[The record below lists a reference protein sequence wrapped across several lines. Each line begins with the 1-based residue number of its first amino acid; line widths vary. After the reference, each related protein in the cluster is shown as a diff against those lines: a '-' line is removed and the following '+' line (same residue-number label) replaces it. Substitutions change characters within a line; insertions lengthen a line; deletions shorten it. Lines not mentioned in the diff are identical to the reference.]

1 MANYLI
7 DTNALFIIIKALS
20 EEQKCAQISEIIQG
34 KCYISELTKIEII
47 SVLGKYSRGCS
58 GQKQKCDKIISEDGE
73 VCSNFCYM
81 PKRKPW
87 KKRVTASWIKLI
99 QDIIEGNSTVLST
112 GVIPLSDSIT
122 SEAEKFIVN
131 ALKHD
136 FKSMDAMIAATAID
150 FKKRNNDEITLVT
163 NDKRLIYGL
172 NSADCLVTYIKLV

>member
-1 MANYLI
+1 MVNYLL
-7 DTNALFIIIKALS
+7 DTNALFIIIKALT
-20 EEQKCAQISEIIQG
+20 EEQKSAQISEIIEA

-73 VCSNFCYM
+73 VCSNFCYT

-87 KKRVTASWIKLI
+87 NKRVTNSWIKLI
-99 QDIIEGNSTVLST
+99 QDIIEGNSTVLSID
-112 GVIPLSDSIT
+112 VIPLSENIT
-122 SEAEKFIVN
+122 SEAENFIIN

-150 FKKRNNDEITLVT
+150 FQKHNNEEMILVT
-163 NDKRLIYGL
+163 NDKRLISGL
-172 NSADCLVTYIKLV
+172 NSGACAVTYTKLV